1 MDSGGTDAAA
11 ARKTWRSV
19 DPVSWLERTFGGLG
33 ADGCRE
39 PSVLRRLRLSRSGT
53 GKRSD
58 MAEARPLEGKVK
70 KKKHLNCCIS
80 IKAKKMMSLKS
91 DCMNSCHCYLLYGYI
106 VVFVIMYQQPL
117 AHCRT

>member
-80 IKAKKMMSLKS
+80 IKAKK
-91 DCMNSCHCYLLYGYI
+91 
-106 VVFVIMYQQPL
+106 
-117 AHCRT
+117 